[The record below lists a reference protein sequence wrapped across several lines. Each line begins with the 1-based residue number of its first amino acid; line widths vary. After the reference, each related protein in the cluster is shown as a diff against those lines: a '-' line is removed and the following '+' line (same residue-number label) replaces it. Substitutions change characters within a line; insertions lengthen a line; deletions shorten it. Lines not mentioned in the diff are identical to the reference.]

1 MTALFPL
8 APFSTPQ
15 RITAPQ
21 TPGDWSASLDP
32 GEIVLWQGRPATG
45 FHIRARHV
53 ATSIVGLIFT
63 PLALWIAIG
72 ARNAGTDAPPALV
85 TGVIAFFILAG
96 LWMVAGPH
104 VLDMLKR
111 RGTHYALTD
120 RRGLVDTDFLGRV
133 SFAIEIGPD
142 NPVWM
147 AKTTPGSV
155 FFAQLAPPPGMFGAV
170 GGPSRRSAP
179 RIIGFEL
186 IPDAERVYALTLDMQ
201 ARQRPDEAPDAV

>member
-15 RITAPQ
+15 RIAPPA
-21 TPGDWSASLDP
+21 TPGNWSGSLEP
-32 GEIVLWQGRPATG
+32 GETLLWQGRPVTG
-45 FHIRARHV
+45 FHVRARHV

-63 PLALWIAIG
+63 PLALWVAIG
-72 ARNAGTDAPPALV
+72 ARNAGTDAPPLLV
-85 TGVIAFFILAG
+85 SAIIAFFVLAG
-96 LWMVAGPH
+96 LWMVAGLH
-104 VLDMLKR
+104 VIDMLRR

-120 RRGLVDTDFLGRV
+120 RRCLVDTDFLGRV
-133 SFAIEIGPD
+133 SFAVDIGPD

-147 AKTTPGSV
+147 ARTTPGSV
-155 FFAQLAPPPGMFGAV
+155 FFAQLAPPPGMFGTV

-186 IPDAERVYALTLDMQ
+186 IPEAERVYGLALDMQ
-201 ARQRPDEAPDAV
+201 ARQRPDTD